1 MTPRTIHIGSN
12 KLKTNKFKA
21 KTYKKT
27 YLSTRLTKRNATK
40 LLLQSRQKYSDWLAQ
55 SHKWPKQNVM
65 DWHYLGVMTNDN
77 KSNSDVNEGR
87 HKQNAL

>member
-1 MTPRTIHIGSN
+1 MTPGTIHIGSN

-55 SHKWPKQNVM
+55 SHK
-65 DWHYLGVMTNDN
+65 
-77 KSNSDVNEGR
+77 
-87 HKQNAL
+87 